1 MFKLRPY
8 ITRHI
13 PRRLTL
19 TQYTRWLSL
28 ALFITLT
35 ACQRS
40 IVQDPLNT
48 NYPVEDVNESLN
60 FWHSLADRNV
70 VSNDEA
76 FHALINF
83 ANQSDPNENYA
94 QRVAWLKD
102 RKMLNNTFNRPHNEA
117 VSRGTVAKIIT
128 HMLNLKGGL
137 TIQLTGIS
145 PRYALKELEYYKIMP
160 PSTQHQGLSGVE
172 FIGIITRAEEFQEE
186 RK

>member
-1 MFKLRPY
+1 MFKLSSY
-8 ITRHI
+8 FTRHT
-13 PRRLTL
+13 PRNFTHPR
-19 TQYTRWLSL
+19 YARWLSL
-28 ALFITLT
+28 VFLITIT

-40 IVQDPLNT
+40 IVQEPLNT

-94 QRVAWLKD
+94 QRVAWLKE
-102 RKMLNNTFNRPHNEA
+102 RKMLKNSFDRPHNEA

-145 PRYALKELEYYKIMP
+145 PRYALKELEYFKIMP
-160 PSTQHQGLSGVE
+160 PSTEHQGLSGVE
-172 FIGIITRAEEFQEE
+172 FIGIITRAEEVQEE